1 VRLNGSKEN
10 FWSHEWTKHG
20 TCALQLEPLNTEL
33 KYFSKG
39 KKTRHFSFMAVSH
52 HMSGSIII
60 PTRVHHFLG
69 QMSLAIIFHQ

>member
-39 KKTRHFSFMAVSH
+39 KKTV
-52 HMSGSIII
+52 
-60 PTRVHHFLG
+60 
-69 QMSLAIIFHQ
+69 IFHSWRFLTTCPVQ